1 VSTLDF
7 RRVRLAIAAV
17 VVVFVAGTAGF
28 EATLHEGWMKSFY
41 RTVVTATLTGLDTVP
56 KNTGAELI
64 TVALV
69 LAGVGI
75 FAYVAAVAVEAI
87 ASGILGEAWKEKR
100 RRRMIEELRDH
111 IIVCGYGRVGRRCGE
126 EFRVAR
132 VPYVV
137 LDFSEDAIAAARED
151 DVLFVV
157 GSGTEDEDLE
167 RAGLLRARGVIA
179 ASDSDAD
186 NLYITLSAKSRRA
199 ELVVIAR
206 ATDEDAE
213 RKLKLAGA
221 DRVVTPYATAGR
233 VMANL
238 MLKPQIAAFVNV
250 LTSAQS
256 PELNFEEIEVRSDCG
271 AAGRSIR
278 DLDVFERTGAY
289 VVAVRKRNGSFD
301 TRPSKETVLETG
313 DTIVG
318 VGAPDEIRALET
330 LFQPN
335 ENIAH

>member
-1 VSTLDF
+1 V
-7 RRVRLAIAAV
+7 
-17 VVVFVAGTAGF
+17 
-28 EATLHEGWMKSFY
+28 
-41 RTVVTATLTGLDTVP
+41 LT
-56 KNTGAELI
+56 
-64 TVALV
+64 
-69 LAGVGI
+69 GVGI

-126 EFRVAR
+126 EFRAAR

-137 LDFSEDAIAAARED
+137 LDFSDEAIAAAREE
-151 DVLFVV
+151 DVPFVV
-157 GSGTEDEDLE
+157 GSGTEDEDLV
-167 RAGLLRARGVIA
+167 RAGVDRARGIVA

-186 NLYITLSAKSRRA
+186 NLYITLSAKSRRPG
-199 ELVVIAR
+199 LMVVAR
-206 ATDEDAE
+206 ASDEDAE

-233 VMANL
+233 VMASL
-238 MLKPQIAAFVNV
+238 MIKPQVAAFVNV
-250 LTSAQS
+250 LTSADS
-256 PELNFEEIEVRSDCG
+256 PELNFEEIEVRADSG

-289 VVAVRKRNGSFD
+289 VVAVRRRDGSFD
-301 TRPSKETVLETG
+301 TRPSKETVLESG

-335 ENIAH
+335 KNVAGHR

>member
-1 VSTLDF
+1 MRLVISSVVAVFAAGTVGYRVTLD
-7 RRVRLAIAAV
+7 
-17 VVVFVAGTAGF
+17 
-28 EATLHEGWMKSFY
+28 EGWMKAFY

-56 KNTGAELI
+56 SNVGAELI
-64 TVALV
+64 TVVLV
-69 LAGVGI
+69 LTGVGI

-87 ASGILGEAWKEKR
+87 ASGVLGEVWKEKR

-111 IIVCGYGRVGRRCGE
+111 IILCGYGRVGRRCGE
-126 EFRVAR
+126 EFRASHVEF
-132 VPYVV
+132 VV

-167 RAGLLRARGVIA
+167 RAGLLRARGIVA

-186 NLYITLSAKSRRA
+186 NLYITLSAKSRRPG
-199 ELVVIAR
+199 LMVVAR
-206 ATDEDAE
+206 ASDEDAE

-238 MLKPQIAAFVNV
+238 MLKPHIAAFVNV
-250 LTSAQS
+250 VTSPKS
-256 PELNFEEIEVRSDCG
+256 PELNFEEIEVRSDSG

-289 VVAVRKRNGSFD
+289 VVAVRRRDGSFD
-301 TRPSKETVLETG
+301 TRPSKETVLESG

-335 ENIAH
+335 KNVAGHR